1 MRQSLLRAGI
11 LALAFS
17 ARVSSQEPL
26 LPATGVSSGLAVH
39 LGTTD
44 GELEA
49 TLAAGG
55 KMLVHGLALEDG
67 ALAASRHTLQARGL
81 YGLASVEKGGLDSLP
96 YADNLAALVVADTS
110 LKGFSDREVMRV
122 LRPEGVA
129 LLRKD
134 GRWTTLRKPRPREM
148 DDWTHF
154 DYGPEGNG
162 VSHDRLIRPAT
173 HVQWS
178 FGAQPVALGGNPAG
192 YRVFTG
198 FRVSGSR
205 AFFEWADGADK
216 KARETFY
223 SARDAFSGLP
233 LWTQGE
239 KVSSGRK
246 EWQFVARG
254 DRLYTYL
261 EARGPLVALDAGTGR
276 TVLTYDQGGRLT
288 DEPELTTLRV
298 LDGAV
303 VETAGDTLYVMDAAT
318 GALRWKHAEEGRL
331 LLFTSAA
338 PAEGKVFAVV
348 AEDRKLGGFGRWPFI
363 KAIAIVCLDLATG
376 KPRWRNVDVAGSDIG
391 QLVYADGA
399 LAIFGAGAIGGS
411 KEPTIGRIDASS
423 GKLLWHTTFKTAY
436 NRFGYNLLVRDG
448 TLYYADAWRIY
459 ALDAQTGTETR
470 PFDDGGYNMRCN
482 RFSATDDWLIYGYV
496 ALVDRSWGGVYQSVT
511 RGGCAQGM
519 VPANGMMYFTPQA
532 CRCFTML
539 RGHLALS
546 SEPLRGPL
554 PDSERLDRG
563 PFPAEPIPEKAARLP
578 DGPVAAD
585 WTRPPRSLLGR
596 SLGEEGG
603 GLETEPVHAD
613 GRAYVA
619 RIHEH
624 RMEAR
629 DASGRVLWC
638 VTAGARITGPPLVR
652 DGFVYFGSHDGCVYA
667 VRATEGRVAW
677 RFRAA
682 PYERK
687 YVANSQLESS
697 WPVFGVT
704 IHEGLLCF
712 SAGLHPEVGGGIYAY
727 GVDPASGELKWKK
740 TIRKDPFPLEGT
752 SKRPMP
758 VVPNRILNDALRSEG
773 GDLVL
778 PGLSFSPRTTDEEL
792 KAKIE
797 APIPKRK

>member
-1 MRQSLLRAGI
+1 MRSLALMAVAAAWALGQRSPGQDLLQEAGI
-11 LALAFS
+11 
-17 ARVSSQEPL
+17 
-26 LPATGVSSGLAVH
+26 PAGLAVH

-44 GELEA
+44 GEVEA
-49 TLAAGG
+49 SLTNGG
-55 KMLVHGLALEDG
+55 RMLVHGLALDDA
-67 ALAASRHTLQARGL
+67 ALAASRRNLQARGL
-81 YGLASVEKGGLDSLP
+81 AGLASVEKGILDPLP
-96 YADNLAALVVADTS
+96 YADNLAALVVADPS
-110 LKGFSDREVMRV
+110 LRGFSEREVLRV

-129 LLRKD
+129 LLRKE
-134 GRWTTLRKPRPREM
+134 GRWATIRKPRPKEM

-192 YRVFTG
+192 YKVFTG

-205 AFFEWADGADK
+205 AFFEWSDGSDK

-233 LWTQGE
+233 LWTLGE
-239 KVSSGRK
+239 KVSHGRK

-254 DRLYTYL
+254 DRLYTFL
-261 EARGPLVALDAGTGR
+261 EPGGPLAALDASTGK
-276 TVLTYDQGGRLT
+276 TVRTYDLGGRLT
-288 DEPELTTLRV
+288 AEPELTTVRV
-298 LDGAV
+298 FEGTV
-303 VETAGDTLYVMDAAT
+303 IESAGDSLYALDEAT
-318 GALRWKHAEEGRL
+318 GALRWKYVEEGRL
-331 LLFTSAA
+331 LLFASAA
-338 PAEGKVFAVV
+338 PADGKVFAVV
-348 AEDRKLGGFGRWPFI
+348 AEDRKLGQFGRWPYI
-363 KAIAIVCLDLATG
+363 KAVAVVCVDLATG
-376 KPRWRNVDVAGSDIG
+376 QSRWKNVDLAGCDIG

-399 LAIFGAGAIGGS
+399 LAVFGAGAIGGS
-411 KEPTIGRIDASS
+411 KEPTIGRIDAAS
-423 GKLLWHTTFKTAY
+423 GKLLWRSTFKTAY

-459 ALDAQTGTETR
+459 ALDAATGKETR

-482 RFSATDDWLIYGYV
+482 RFCATDDWLIYGYV
-496 ALVDRSWGGVYQSVT
+496 AFVDRSWGGVYQSVT
-511 RGGCAQGM
+511 RGGCAQGT
-519 VPANGMMYFTPQA
+519 VPANGLMYFTPQA

-546 SEPLRGPL
+546 SEPLRKPL

-563 PFPAEPIPEKAARLP
+563 PFAVEPVLDQGNRLP

-585 WTRPPRSLLGR
+585 WTRPPRALLGR

-603 GLETEPVHAD
+603 GLETEPVVSE
-613 GRAYVA
+613 GRSYVA
-619 RIHEH
+619 RIHQH

-629 DASGRVLWC
+629 EASGKVVWS
-638 VTAGARITGPPLVR
+638 VTAGGRITGPPLLR
-652 DGFVYFGSHDGCVYA
+652 DGFCYFGSHDGWVYA
-667 VRATEGRVAW
+667 VRAAEGRIAW

-682 PYERK
+682 PSERK
-687 YVANSQLESS
+687 YVANNQLESS

-704 IHEGLLCF
+704 MHEGLLCF
-712 SAGLHPEVGGGIYAY
+712 TAGLHPEVGGGIYAY

-740 TIRKDPFPLEGT
+740 TIRKDPFALEGT
-752 SKRPMP
+752 SKRPAP

-773 GDLVL
+773 GELVL
-778 PGLSFSPRTTDEEL
+778 PGLTFNPRTTDEEL

>member
-1 MRQSLLRAGI
+1 VTPKLLRAGL
-11 LALAFS
+11 LAVLLS
-17 ARVSSQEPL
+17 SGLSSQEDL
-26 LPATGVSSGLAVH
+26 LREAGVTGGLAVH
-39 LGTTD
+39 LGATD
-44 GELEA
+44 GDLEA
-49 TLAAGG
+49 SLAKGG
-55 KMLVHGLALEDG
+55 RMLVHGLALDDA
-67 ALAASRHTLQARGL
+67 ALAASRGTLQARGV
-81 YGLASVEKGGLDSLP
+81 YGLASVEKGILDPLP
-96 YADNLAALVVADTS
+96 YADNLAALVVADAS
-110 LKGFSDREVMRV
+110 LRGFSEREVLRV

-129 LLRKD
+129 LLRRD
-134 GRWTTLRKPRPREM
+134 GRWTKRSKPRPKEM

-178 FGAQPVALGGNPAG
+178 FGAQPVVLGGNPAG
-192 YRVFTG
+192 YKVFTG

-205 AFFEWADGADK
+205 AFFEWTDGAEK
-216 KARETFY
+216 KTRETFY

-233 LWTQGE
+233 LWSLGE
-239 KVSSGRK
+239 KVSAARK

-254 DRLYTYL
+254 DRLYTFL
-261 EARGPLVALDAGTGR
+261 EARGPLVALDAGTGKLA
-276 TVLTYDQGGRLT
+276 LTYDQGGRLT
-288 DEPELTTLRV
+288 AEPELTTIRV
-298 LDGAV
+298 FDGTV
-303 VETAGDTLYVMDAAT
+303 VESAGDSLYTMEAAT
-318 GALRWKHAEEGRL
+318 GALRWKYSEEGRL
-331 LLFTSAA
+331 LLFTTSA
-338 PAEGKVFAVV
+338 PADGKVFAVV
-348 AEDRKLGGFGRWPFI
+348 AEDRKLGQFGRWPFI
-363 KAIAIVCLDLATG
+363 KAVAVVCLDLATG
-376 KPRWRNVDVAGSDIG
+376 KLLWRNVDVAGSDIG

-399 LAIFGAGAIGGS
+399 LAIFGSGAIGGS

-423 GKLLWHTTFKTAY
+423 GRLLWHTTFKTAY
-436 NRFGYNLLVRDG
+436 NRFGYNLLVRGG

-482 RFSATDDWLIYGYV
+482 RFCATDDWLIYGYV

-511 RGGCAQGM
+511 RGGCAQGT
-519 VPANGMMYFTPQA
+519 VPANGLMYFTPQA

-546 SEPLRGPL
+546 SEPLREPL
-554 PDSERLDRG
+554 PDTERLDRG
-563 PFPAEPIPEKAARLP
+563 PFPVEPVPQKEGRLP

-585 WTRPPRSLLGR
+585 WTRPPRALLGR

-603 GLETEPVHAD
+603 GLETEPVVAG
-613 GRAYVA
+613 GRTYVA

-629 DASGRVLWC
+629 EASGRVVWS

-652 DGFVYFGSHDGCVYA
+652 DGFVYFGSHDGWVYA
-667 VRATEGRVAW
+667 VREAEGRLAW

-687 YVANSQLESS
+687 YVANNQLESS

-712 SAGLHPEVGGGIYAY
+712 SAGLHPEVGGGIHAY
-727 GVDPASGELKWKK
+727 GVDPASGDLKWKK
-740 TIRKDPFPLEGT
+740 TIRKDPFPLEGA
-752 SKRPMP
+752 SKRPPP

-778 PGLSFSPRTTDEEL
+778 PGLTFNPRTTEEEL

-797 APIPKRK
+797 APVPKRK